1 MTSLREASGRR
12 RGIPAALLLLS
23 ASLLVGS
30 CKPEGPAGPGEGPSL
45 GPDAYSVTLQWD
57 APTEDAAGNPLE
69 DLVGYRVHYRDS
81 SPANGPGASTEDVD
95 AAATRATI
103 SDLPAGTWF
112 FGVTARDVSGNES
125 VLSNEVRVEVG
136 S

>member
-1 MTSLREASGRR
+1 M
-12 RGIPAALLLLS
+12 LLIS

-30 CKPEGPAGPGEGPSL
+30 CKPEGPAGPVEGPNP
-45 GPDAYSVTLQWD
+45 GPDVYSVTLQWD